1 LTEAV
6 WFGESLYAVAQG
18 GLYSTSDGFDWV
30 EEHDATVGL
39 SVGNTLVD
47 TDGSTLVVATLSEP
61 EIIGSVACSQ
71 PGDLIQVDVLDDQGV
86 WTSSQI
92 ELPIT
97 RPSTSSGCLN
107 FWMGDIAVGP
117 AGILVAGSIS
127 AEVPYEAIIL
137 EQLGQE
143 VVYSLDSVSPAGDT
157 MVVVSGGGARTDV
170 IDLAELGLADQISEF
185 ADYASEVIG
194 SRGTGFMWFGEQPF
208 AWWSADGQVWTEVD
222 RSGGPMLDHQIQF
235 VMATESGFLVTSD
248 ANTTQEFVEGSIW
261 RAASAVSGDVHR
273 WGDRLVVEGPN
284 GVSLLDDPEQVLIP
298 KDAVAGFKL
307 YFGEMGVIG
316 GRGEGYEQLA
326 THESFFFSAEGTT
339 WETWIPPEFETMD
352 QWINL
357 VGVGDNFVVL
367 SDWASGTLWIGT
379 VNE

>member
-1 LTEAV
+1 
-6 WFGESLYAVAQG
+6 
-18 GLYSTSDGFDWV
+18 
-30 EEHDATVGL
+30 
-39 SVGNTLVD
+39 
-47 TDGSTLVVATLSEP
+47 
-61 EIIGSVACSQ
+61 
-71 PGDLIQVDVLDDQGV
+71 
-86 WTSSQI
+86 
-92 ELPIT
+92 
-97 RPSTSSGCLN
+97 
-107 FWMGDIAVGP
+107 MGDIAVGP

-137 EQLGQE
+137 EQFGQE
-143 VVYSLDSVSPAGDT
+143 VVDSLDSVSPVGDT

-185 ADYASEVIG
+185 ADYAREVIG
-194 SRGTGFMWFGEQPF
+194 SSGTGFMWFGEQPF